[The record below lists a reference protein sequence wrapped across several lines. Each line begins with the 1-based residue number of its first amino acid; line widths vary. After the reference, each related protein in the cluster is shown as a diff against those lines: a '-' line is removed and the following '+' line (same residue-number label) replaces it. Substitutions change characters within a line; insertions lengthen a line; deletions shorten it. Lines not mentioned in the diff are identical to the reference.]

1 MVKEKISIQNEEPF
15 RIGIFQDN
23 LEKSTWH
30 YHNHYEISFITEGAG
45 KRIVADS
52 MESFHPGD
60 LVFIGQNL
68 PHVWIAD
75 KARFA
80 LSNRNL
86 EMVYLQFSTAI
97 LFPQL
102 LSMPEFSNVR
112 KALEMSERGIQIVG
126 NTLNNVSEIMLQL
139 PYQNGIEQ
147 LLNFYRLMDI
157 IGKSTSNIEL
167 ASEEYLMKKFNT
179 SNKRIEAIHDYFMN
193 NYRNE
198 VNLEELSQLVNMA
211 KGSLCRFFKENSGIT
226 LWEYLNH
233 IKIEF
238 ACKMLMNNEL
248 NIAQVCFDSGFNN
261 LNHFNRQFRK
271 ITGITPSSYR
281 KKFSNLQ

>member
-1 MVKEKISIQNEEPF
+1 MVKGKIRAQDEEHF

-30 YHNHYEISFITEGAG
+30 YHNHYEISFITEGTG

-86 EMVYLQFSTAI
+86 EMVYLQFSTTI

-102 LSMPEFSNVR
+102 LSMAEFANVR

-126 NTLNNVSEIMLQL
+126 DTLNKVSEIMLQL
-139 PYQNGIEQ
+139 PYLNGIEQ

-157 IGKSTSNIEL
+157 IGKSTSNIAL
-167 ASEEYLMKKFNT
+167 ASEEYLRKKFNT

-248 NIAQVCFDSGFNN
+248 SIAQVCFDSGFNN

-281 KKFSNLQ
+281 RKFSELS

>member
-1 MVKEKISIQNEEPF
+1 MVKGKISAQNEEHF

-30 YHNHYEISFITEGAG
+30 YHNHYEISFITEGTG

-86 EMVYLQFSTAI
+86 EMVYLQFSTVI
-97 LFPQL
+97 LFPEL
-102 LSMPEFSNVR
+102 LSMPEFANVR

-126 NTLNNVSEIMLQL
+126 DTLNKVSEIMLQL
-139 PYQNGIEQ
+139 PYLNGIEQ

-157 IGKSTSNIEL
+157 IGKSTSNIGL
-167 ASEEYLMKKFNT
+167 ASEEYLRKKFNT

-238 ACKMLMNNEL
+238 SCKMLMNNEL
-248 NIAQVCFDSGFNN
+248 SIAQVCFDSGFNN
-261 LNHFNRQFRK
+261 LNHFNKQFRK

-281 KKFSNLQ
+281 KKFSELS

>member
-1 MVKEKISIQNEEPF
+1 MVKGKIRAQDEEHF

-30 YHNHYEISFITEGAG
+30 YHNHYEISFITEGTG

-86 EMVYLQFSTAI
+86 EMVYLQFSTTI

-102 LSMPEFSNVR
+102 LSMAEFANVR

-126 NTLNNVSEIMLQL
+126 DTLNKVSEIMLQL
-139 PYQNGIEQ
+139 PYLNGIEQ

-157 IGKSTSNIEL
+157 IGKSTSNLAL
-167 ASEEYLMKKFNT
+167 ASEEYLRKKFNT

-248 NIAQVCFDSGFNN
+248 SIAQVCFDSGFNN

-281 KKFSNLQ
+281 RKFSELP

>member
-1 MVKEKISIQNEEPF
+1 MVKGKISAQNEEHF

-30 YHNHYEISFITEGAG
+30 YHNHYEISFITEGTG

-86 EMVYLQFSTAI
+86 EMVYLQFSTVI
-97 LFPQL
+97 LFPEL
-102 LSMPEFSNVR
+102 LSMPEFANVR

-126 NTLNNVSEIMLQL
+126 DTLNKVSEIMLQL
-139 PYQNGIEQ
+139 PYLNGIEQ

-157 IGKSTSNIEL
+157 IGKSTSNIGL
-167 ASEEYLMKKFNT
+167 ASEEYLRKKFNT

-248 NIAQVCFDSGFNN
+248 SIAQVCFDSGFNN
-261 LNHFNRQFRK
+261 LNHFNKQFRK

-281 KKFSNLQ
+281 KKFSELS

>member
-1 MVKEKISIQNEEPF
+1 MVKGKISAQDEEHF

-30 YHNHYEISFITEGAG
+30 YHNHYEISFITEGTG

-86 EMVYLQFSTAI
+86 EMVYLQFSTTI

-102 LSMPEFSNVR
+102 LSMAEFANVR

-126 NTLNNVSEIMLQL
+126 DTLNKVSEIMLQL
-139 PYQNGIEQ
+139 PYLNGIEQ

-157 IGKSTSNIEL
+157 IGKSTSNIGL
-167 ASEEYLMKKFNT
+167 ASEEYLRKKFNT

-198 VNLEELSQLVNMA
+198 VNLEELSQLINMA

-248 NIAQVCFDSGFNN
+248 SIAQVCFDSGFNN
-261 LNHFNRQFRK
+261 LNHFNKQFRK

-281 KKFSNLQ
+281 KKFSELP

>member
-1 MVKEKISIQNEEPF
+1 MVKGKIRAQDEEHF

-30 YHNHYEISFITEGAG
+30 YHNHYEISFITEGTG

-86 EMVYLQFSTAI
+86 EMVYLQFSTTI

-102 LSMPEFSNVR
+102 LSMAEFANVR

-126 NTLNNVSEIMLQL
+126 DTLNKVSEIMLQL
-139 PYQNGIEQ
+139 PYLNGIEQ

-157 IGKSTSNIEL
+157 IGKSTSNIAL
-167 ASEEYLMKKFNT
+167 ASEEYLRKKFNT

-248 NIAQVCFDSGFNN
+248 SIAQVCFDSGFNN
-261 LNHFNRQFRK
+261 LNHFNKQFRK

-281 KKFSNLQ
+281 KKFSELS

>member
-1 MVKEKISIQNEEPF
+1 MVKGKIRAQDEEHF

-30 YHNHYEISFITEGAG
+30 YHNHYEISFITEGTG

-86 EMVYLQFSTAI
+86 EMVYLQFSTTI

-102 LSMPEFSNVR
+102 LSMAEFANVR

-126 NTLNNVSEIMLQL
+126 DTLNKVSEIMLQL
-139 PYQNGIEQ
+139 PYLNGIEQ

-157 IGKSTSNIEL
+157 IGKSTSNIAL
-167 ASEEYLMKKFNT
+167 ASEEYLRKKFNT

-248 NIAQVCFDSGFNN
+248 SIAQVCFDSGFNN

-281 KKFSNLQ
+281 KKFSELS

>member
-1 MVKEKISIQNEEPF
+1 MVKGKISAQDEEHF

-30 YHNHYEISFITEGAG
+30 YHNHYEISFITEGTG

-86 EMVYLQFSTAI
+86 EMVYLQFSTVI
-97 LFPQL
+97 LFPEL
-102 LSMPEFSNVR
+102 LSMPEFANVR

-126 NTLNNVSEIMLQL
+126 DTLNKVSEIMLQL
-139 PYQNGIEQ
+139 PYLNGIEQ

-157 IGKSTSNIEL
+157 IGKSTSNIGL
-167 ASEEYLMKKFNT
+167 ASEEYLRKKFNT

-198 VNLEELSQLVNMA
+198 VNLEELSQLINMA

-248 NIAQVCFDSGFNN
+248 SIAQVCFDSGFNN
-261 LNHFNRQFRK
+261 LNHFNKQFRK

-281 KKFSNLQ
+281 KKFSELP

>member
-1 MVKEKISIQNEEPF
+1 MVKGKISAQNEEHF

-30 YHNHYEISFITEGAG
+30 YHNHYEISFITEGTG

-86 EMVYLQFSTAI
+86 EMVYLQFSTVI
-97 LFPQL
+97 LFPEL
-102 LSMPEFSNVR
+102 LSMPEFANVR

-126 NTLNNVSEIMLQL
+126 DTLNKVSEIMLQL
-139 PYQNGIEQ
+139 PYLNGIEQ

-157 IGKSTSNIEL
+157 IGKSTSNIGL
-167 ASEEYLMKKFNT
+167 ASEEYLRKKFNT

-198 VNLEELSQLVNMA
+198 VNLEEISQLVNMA

-248 NIAQVCFDSGFNN
+248 SIAQVCFDSGFNN
-261 LNHFNRQFRK
+261 LNHFNKQFRK

-281 KKFSNLQ
+281 KKFSELS

>member
-1 MVKEKISIQNEEPF
+1 MVKGKISAQDEEHF

-30 YHNHYEISFITEGAG
+30 YHNHYEISFITEGTG

-86 EMVYLQFSTAI
+86 EMVYLQFSTTI

-102 LSMPEFSNVR
+102 LSMAEFANVR

-126 NTLNNVSEIMLQL
+126 DTLNKVSEIMLQL
-139 PYQNGIEQ
+139 PYLNGIEQ

-157 IGKSTSNIEL
+157 IGKSTSNLAL
-167 ASEEYLMKKFNT
+167 ASEEYLRKKFNT

-248 NIAQVCFDSGFNN
+248 SIAQVCFDSGFNN

-281 KKFSNLQ
+281 KKFSELP

>member
-1 MVKEKISIQNEEPF
+1 MVKGKISAQNEEHF

-30 YHNHYEISFITEGAG
+30 YHNHYEISFITEGTG

-102 LSMPEFSNVR
+102 LSMPEFANVR

-126 NTLNNVSEIMLQL
+126 DTLNKVSEIMLQL
-139 PYQNGIEQ
+139 PYLNGIEQ

-157 IGKSTSNIEL
+157 IGKSTSNIAL
-167 ASEEYLMKKFNT
+167 ASEEYLRKKFNT

-248 NIAQVCFDSGFNN
+248 SIAQVCFDSGFNN

-281 KKFSNLQ
+281 KKFSELP